1 MADPVSKD
9 NLFAPAPNKAEAKS
23 DATTR
28 FAKQII
34 DTEAK
39 ARQAKTERLRA
50 ARMAMAPGPE
60 VETAVKTRKKA
71 KPRI

>member
-1 MADPVSKD
+1 MADPINKD
-9 NLFAPAPNKAEAKS
+9 NLFATAPNKAEAKN

-50 ARMAMAPGPE
+50 ARLAIAPAPE
-60 VETAVKTRKKA
+60 AEPATKTRKKA
-71 KPRI
+71 KPRA